1 MSMHRNDYIIMGFDL
16 TPYRGKIYTEEW
28 CTDENIDKWEN
39 YQSEGQVQLFSDP
52 MSGLHLY
59 FGYILS
65 AQDEYDT
72 SKAIKINLADS
83 NELDFYEKY
92 DLVLGNLINSN
103 LFSLPLKNIVSDDK
117 VPFEIICFTE
127 YR

>member
-1 MSMHRNDYIIMGFDL
+1 MSMERTDYVILGFDL
-16 TPYRGKIYTEEW
+16 TPYRNKIYTEEW
-28 CTDENIDKWEN
+28 CTDENIDKWES
-39 YQSEGQVQLFSDP
+39 YQSEEHVQLFSDP
-52 MSGLHLY
+52 TSGLHLY

-65 AQDEYDT
+65 AQNEYDKPET
-72 SKAIKINLADS
+72 IKINLADS
-83 NELDFYEKY
+83 DELNIAEKY
-92 DLVLGNLINSN
+92 NLVLYNLIDSN